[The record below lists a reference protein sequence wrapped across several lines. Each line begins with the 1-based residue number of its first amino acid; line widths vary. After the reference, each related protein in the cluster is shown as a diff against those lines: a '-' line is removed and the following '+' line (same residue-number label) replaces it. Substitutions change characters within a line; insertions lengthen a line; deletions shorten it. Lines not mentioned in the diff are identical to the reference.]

1 MAKELFTIGYS
12 GFPDIQDFIK
22 TLKTHGV
29 QILIDVRSSPYSA
42 YYAQYNKDQLCPILK
57 AAGIYYYNY
66 AKQFGAR
73 QEDHAYYRNGR
84 LDFEVFSHSE
94 PFLEGIRSVEKSTA
108 SIAFMCAEKHPSECH
123 RAILVAK
130 AFSDR
135 GHEITHLKPGGITL
149 SQHDIDNELLEKY
162 FPDRAQ
168 ASLFDEDNKS
178 EQEYI
183 DLAYKMRNDEIGF
196 KLEDLQT

>member
-12 GFPDIQDFIK
+12 GFPDIRDFID
-22 TLKTHGV
+22 TLKYHGV
-29 QILIDVRSSPYSA
+29 QILIDVRSSPFSA
-42 YYAQYNKDQLCPILK
+42 YYAQYNKDQLGPMLK
-57 AAGIYYYNY
+57 VAGIYYYNY

-183 DLAYKMRNDEIGF
+183 DLVYKMRNDEIGF
-196 KLEDLQT
+196 KLEDLQI

>member
-12 GFPDIQDFIK
+12 GFPDIRDFID
-22 TLKTHGV
+22 TLKYHGV
-29 QILIDVRSSPYSA
+29 QILIDVRSSPFSA
-42 YYAQYNKDQLCPILK
+42 YYAQYNKDQLGPILK

-94 PFLEGIRSVEKSTA
+94 PFLEGIRSVEKSAA

-149 SQHDIDNELLEKY
+149 SQHDIDNELLEKF

>member
-1 MAKELFTIGYS
+1 M
-12 GFPDIQDFIK
+12 
-22 TLKTHGV
+22 
-29 QILIDVRSSPYSA
+29 
-42 YYAQYNKDQLCPILK
+42 
-57 AAGIYYYNY
+57 
-66 AKQFGAR
+66 
-73 QEDHAYYRNGR
+73 
-84 LDFEVFSHSE
+84 
-94 PFLEGIRSVEKSTA
+94 EGIRSVEKSAA

>member
-12 GFPDIQDFIK
+12 GFPDIRDFID
-22 TLKTHGV
+22 TLKYHGV
-29 QILIDVRSSPYSA
+29 QILIDVRSSPFSA
-42 YYAQYNKDQLCPILK
+42 YYAQYNKDQLGPMLK
-57 AAGIYYYNY
+57 VAGIYYYNY

-94 PFLEGIRSVEKSTA
+94 PFLDGVQSVEKSAA

>member
-12 GFPDIQDFIK
+12 GFPDIRDFID
-22 TLKTHGV
+22 TLKHHSV
-29 QILIDVRSSPYSA
+29 QILIDVRSSPFSA
-42 YYAQYNKDQLCPILK
+42 YYAQYNKDQLGPMLK
-57 AAGIYYYNY
+57 LAGIYYYNY

-94 PFLEGIRSVEKSTA
+94 PFLDGVQSVEKSAA